1 MVSVVSEPTKL
12 QLLQSTHWITSVT
25 VHMYLN
31 SHMLSQVFSL
41 HTLGSTCCETGGGNG
56 LGVRMAVALFQG
68 LHAQLL
74 SLAV

>member
-31 SHMLSQVFSL
+31 SHIRSL
-41 HTLGSTCCETGGGNG
+41 RPSPSTIWVAPAVRLEVGNG
-56 LGVRMAVALFQG
+56 LGVRMAVAYM
-68 LHAQLL
+68 
-74 SLAV
+74 